1 MLNLVANGPSGYT
14 LSNSL
19 RFRASATAYLSR
31 TFATAGTSTTT
42 KTFSAWVKRG
52 ALGIRQPIF
61 GGYDGSSGNN
71 LSLEFESTD
80 TLQLYFGGAAAYEVT
95 TTQVFRDSSAWYH
108 IVATF
113 DTTQATAAN
122 RYKLYING
130 NQVTAFG
137 TANYPPQNSVV
148 QFGIATANNKI
159 GTWWNSGSYWFDG
172 YLTEVNFIDGQAL
185 TPSSF
190 GSTNATTNVWQPVR
204 YTGTY
209 GTNGFYLNFSN
220 IALTSGSNT
229 GLGKD
234 SSGNGNYWN
243 TNNISVTAGSTY
255 DSMTDVPTLT
265 STTTANYSVL
275 NPLFMNGSS
284 ISKGNLEIT
293 GGIRAAASFGI
304 TSGKWYWECQTTHP
318 SYYMSSGVLKD
329 GAATTELL
337 GYGDTLSW
345 GWYAASGQKWF
356 NTANTSWGSA
366 FTSTNDVLGVAF
378 DADAG
383 TLTFYKNGS
392 LQGGGA
398 AFTGL
403 TSGPYYPGISSQ
415 PTYFSII
422 NFGQRPFQYS
432 APSGFLPLN
441 TYNLA

>member
-1 MLNLVANGPSGYT
+1 MLNLVANGTSGYNLT
-14 LSNSL
+14 NSL
-19 RFRASATAYLSR
+19 RTRSSASGYLSR
-31 TFATAGTSTTT
+31 TPA
-42 KTFSAWVKRG
+42 SASNRQVWTWSGWIKRG
-52 ALGIRQPIF
+52 SSFGSDQAIF
-61 GGYDGSSGNN
+61 SVAGSTNTTYFLLKFDSNNCIYVGNY
-71 LSLEFESTD
+71 STN
-80 TLQLYFGGAAAYEVT
+80 FFI
-95 TTQVFRDSSAWYH
+95 TTQVFRDPSAWYH
-108 IVATF
+108 IVLTL
-113 DTTQATAAN
+113 DTTQATANN
-122 RYKLYING
+122 RLKLYVNG
-130 NQVTAFG
+130 SQVTAFSSNNI
-137 TANYPPQNSVV
+137 AAQIAQNSD
-148 QFGIATANNKI
+148 QGINAAAAHNI
-159 GTWWNSGSYWFDG
+159 CREALGGVFLLDAYQ
-172 YLTEVNFIDGQAL
+172 TEINFIDGQAL

-190 GSTNATTNVWQPVR
+190 GNTNSTTGVWQPAK

-234 SSGNGNYWN
+234 NSGNGNYWN